1 MNIYFLR
8 IIIAVFFLLTVPF
21 VSFSQNKKNIYKK
34 GWIDFNKNGLKDVY
48 EDPQAPID
56 KRIADLI
63 SQMTIEEKH
72 ANWLPYMD
80 RGVY

>member
-1 MNIYFLR
+1 M
-8 IIIAVFFLLTVPF
+8 
-21 VSFSQNKKNIYKK
+21 SFSQNKKNIYKK